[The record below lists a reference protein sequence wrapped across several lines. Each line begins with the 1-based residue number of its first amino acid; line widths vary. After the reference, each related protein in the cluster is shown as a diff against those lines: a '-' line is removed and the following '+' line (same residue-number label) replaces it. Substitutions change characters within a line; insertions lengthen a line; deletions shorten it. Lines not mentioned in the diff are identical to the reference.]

1 MTDSRK
7 SVLARTF
14 SYVLVLATAGA
25 YPALA
30 HRKFMTVA
38 VEPAPY
44 AWEHRHQT
52 FVGRARTGGC
62 PLVFRAGRQAQVVLR
77 AFFAARTPG
86 MRRVRRRAAVPRPI
100 RVRGTAVLAPPPAS
114 PPALATDHFPAFLL
128 LIRGRHDGKRVGILR
143 KRGGILR
150 KPLFRTFGRCGG
162 SNRKTAVSCCGG
174 REWDKYDP
182 GGGLRVHPFR
192 AGRRALPGVKTHSCP
207 CLPPLGSGPTTL
219 YRPLNGAFTSR
230 GHKRV

>member
-1 MTDSRK
+1 VTDSRK

-77 AFFAARTPG
+77 AFFAALGWDVQVRWEDETRTPG
-86 MRRVRRRAAVPRPI
+86 M
-100 RVRGTAVLAPPPAS
+100 
-114 PPALATDHFPAFLL
+114 
-128 LIRGRHDGKRVGILR
+128 
-143 KRGGILR
+143 
-150 KPLFRTFGRCGG
+150 
-162 SNRKTAVSCCGG
+162 
-174 REWDKYDP
+174 
-182 GGGLRVHPFR
+182 
-192 AGRRALPGVKTHSCP
+192 
-207 CLPPLGSGPTTL
+207 
-219 YRPLNGAFTSR
+219 
-230 GHKRV
+230 